1 MGKPFNDIQSSYL
14 NVDQYYGDY
23 VPFAAGAVASPAGV
37 DVPMS
42 VWIGFPESPRSVTR
56 DAALESTTE
65 TVIATNAA
73 ETPATHTRL
82 YTQHSLYTIII
93 ITTTINTSR
102 PSSSVI
108 VVFIH
113 TYKNLYKKYRHKT
126 QRKYSSTVVV
136 VVYY

>member
-73 ETPATHTRL
+73 ETPATHARL
-82 YTQHSLYTIII
+82 HQ
-93 ITTTINTSR
+93 
-102 PSSSVI
+102 PSHPT
-108 VVFIH
+108 FA
-113 TYKNLYKKYRHKT
+113 
-126 QRKYSSTVVV
+126 
-136 VVYY
+136 VYYYYYYYYYY